1 VSAALPL
8 VLVVPVY
15 HEQETIGRTLDELAS
30 KVPIPHRTLVVYDKD
45 DDPTVPV
52 VKALLPRLPHVELV
66 KNDIKRGVLGAI
78 RKGFQVAMEVPGDAA
93 VCVVMADLS
102 DELSGIEKMYRALQE
117 GADLVAGSRY
127 CPGGAQHGGPLLKR
141 TLSRLAGRSLHAVTS
156 MPTHDVTNAFR
167 MYRASFLRR
176 IEIESEGGFELSLEL
191 TVKAWAYGFRI
202 AEVPSVWRDRT
213 AGESKFK
220 LAAWLPKYLR
230 WYVGALGWQY
240 LGRRPGSGPSATS
253 SPPAP

>member
-102 DELSGIEKMYRALQE
+102 RRCTARSRRGPTSWPARAT
-117 GADLVAGSRY
+117 APAARS
-127 CPGGAQHGGPLLKR
+127 
-141 TLSRLAGRSLHAVTS
+141 TAGRC
-156 MPTHDVTNAFR
+156 
-167 MYRASFLRR
+167 
-176 IEIESEGGFELSLEL
+176 
-191 TVKAWAYGFRI
+191 
-202 AEVPSVWRDRT
+202 
-213 AGESKFK
+213 
-220 LAAWLPKYLR
+220 
-230 WYVGALGWQY
+230 
-240 LGRRPGSGPSATS
+240 
-253 SPPAP
+253 